1 MEIRIGNQTYEIDEG
16 FDWER
21 GVYEPLVIHWID
33 PEHPDIVWS
42 YRECGQTWLGHQ
54 SREMIHFLF
63 DVVLEYE
70 MERCAP
76 NV

>member
-1 MEIRIGNQTYEIDEG
+1 MEIKIGNQTYEIDEG

-33 PEHPDIVWS
+33 PERPDIIWS
-42 YRECGQTWLGHQ
+42 YQAHRQTWPSHQ
-54 SREMIHFLF
+54 YHEMIHFLF

-70 MERCAP
+70 AERGAP